1 MLIQNSS
8 INVAPTHQPAQAASK
23 IAPEN
28 IATQATAP
36 QTSATE
42 TTAPETTATRNT
54 EKPVSVAQLESAVQN
69 ANQSMQ
75 ASNRDLTFSVD
86 TDTGQTIV
94 KLMDTKTGDVIG
106 QFPSHQMMEISKA
119 IGLMQEQLQQAT
131 LSKVPAQSSPATQG
145 MLIKQQA

>member
-1 MLIQNSS
+1 MLIQNLSA
-8 INVAPTHQPAQAASK
+8 NVVQAHQSAKSVSESTTENTANQANAPQIAPT
-23 IAPEN
+23 
-28 IATQATAP
+28 
-36 QTSATE
+36 QT
-42 TTAPETTATRNT
+42 T
-54 EKPVSVAQLESAVQN
+54 EKSVPVAQLQSAVQN

-86 TDTGQTIV
+86 TDTRQTIV

-106 QFPSHQMMEISKA
+106 QFPSHQMLEISKA

-131 LSKVPAQSSPATQG
+131 LSKAPVQSSPSTQG